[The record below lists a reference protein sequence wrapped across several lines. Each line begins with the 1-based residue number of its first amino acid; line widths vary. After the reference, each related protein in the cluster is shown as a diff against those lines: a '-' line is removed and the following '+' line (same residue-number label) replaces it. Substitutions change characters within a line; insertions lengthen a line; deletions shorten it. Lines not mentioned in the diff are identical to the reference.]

1 VTKPA
6 TIRAVDMHTAGEPV
20 RIVESGYP
28 ELIGA
33 TILEKRRHARAE
45 FDHLRTMLM
54 MEPRGHA
61 GMYGVIPT
69 APCAADADIAVLFT
83 HQEGYSTMCGH
94 ATIAIGRWAID
105 SGQVAMRD
113 GRATFKLEAPCGMI
127 DVEVSQTA
135 DGDISTVFES
145 VESFASHL
153 DQELEIDGLG
163 KVRFDIAYGG
173 AYYAILPSSRI
184 GLPFME
190 TPIDTLVEAGVRI
203 TDAVRAALSI
213 SHPGDPDLGFL
224 YGTILTDDVALGA
237 DDDHPSYNLCIFA
250 EGQVDRSPTGSGVI
264 ARIALAAARGDMKVG
279 QSREIRGVSGE
290 GFVGALASS
299 VDSPIGRLS
308 RVRVGGRAFYSAR
321 STFCVEER
329 DPFASG
335 FELPGRFGALAATSP
350 DTVATISS
358 RQAAVPVSVGQD
370 SAAELMLT

>member
-1 VTKPA
+1 MRGARIVTMSR

-20 RIVESGYP
+20 RIVEEGYP

-33 TILEKRRHARAE
+33 TILEKRRHALAE

-69 APCAADADIAVLFT
+69 APCAEDADLAVLFT

-94 ATIAIGRWAID
+94 ATIAIGRWAVD
-105 SGQVAMRD
+105 SGRVAMRD
-113 GRATFKLEAPCGMI
+113 GRAVFKLEAPCGVI
-127 DVEVSQTA
+127 DVEVAQTA
-135 DGDISTVFES
+135 DGQISTLFQS

-153 DQELEIDGLG
+153 DQELYVEGLG
-163 KVRFDIAYGG
+163 RVRFDVAYGG
-173 AYYAILPSSRI
+173 AYYAVLPSSRI

-190 TPIDTLVEAGVRI
+190 TQIDVLVYAGVRI
-203 TDAVRAALSI
+203 TDAVRVALSI

-237 DDDHPSYNLCIFA
+237 DDDRPSYNLCIFA
-250 EGQVDRSPTGSGVI
+250 EGQVDRSPTGSGVT

-290 GFVGALASS
+290 GFVGTLASS
-299 VDSPIGRLS
+299 IDDVTGRLS
-308 RVRVGGRAFYSAR
+308 RVRVGGSAFYTAR
-321 STFCVEER
+321 STFLVEDR
-329 DPFASG
+329 DPFAAG
-335 FELPGRFGALAATSP
+335 FALPKSFEALAAYK
-350 DTVATISS
+350 
-358 RQAAVPVSVGQD
+358 
-370 SAAELMLT
+370 L